1 MDRTKRNSNII
12 NEIQKML
19 IKDPKRVR
27 NKVDFVQFIE
37 ETNSVVEYVGLNS
50 IVLSSTIGDSVYT
63 TKICYAG
70 KEDFEKEVEAM
81 TILGP
86 ENISPKIYD
95 SYWYEGQLIKLID
108 IMSYDKIEMDNYR
121 NKNKEFFDRFHDKIK
136 ESNGFG
142 VIIMENIPNIQGMY
156 SNNLP
161 RALKQIVKNKL
172 VRAYTMGFISTEP
185 DTVAFLKTPDS
196 EVLDVRILDWG
207 NAPPTV
213 NESELL
219 ATLEYLKI
227 D

>member
-37 ETNSVVEYVGLNS
+37 ETNSVVEYVGFNS
-50 IVLSSTIGDSVYT
+50 IVLSSIIGGVVYT

-81 TILGP
+81 TVLGP
-86 ENISPKIYD
+86 ADISPKIYD
-95 SYWYEGQLIKLID
+95 SYWYENQSIKLSEI
-108 IMSYDKIEMDNYR
+108 ISYDNLIRY
-121 NKNKEFFDRFHDKIK
+121 IK
-136 ESNGFG
+136 ENENLIGRFPKENREFKGFG
-142 VIIMENIPNIQGMY
+142 VIIMENIPNKQGMY
-156 SNNLP
+156 SDNLP